1 VRPTTIR
8 RWKKFKQSRRAFYS
22 LWILLFLFLA
32 SLGAELWVNEK
43 PLVLRYGGE
52 TYFPAF
58 KYYPGKLFGEEVAAE
73 ADYLTLAKSPSFSS
87 QGNWAI
93 FALFQH
99 GPMESHSLAIPPP
112 HPPSSENILGT
123 DDRGRDLLARLVYGF
138 RNSFLFAIVSWVLI
152 AILAYLIGGVQ
163 GYLGGKTDLFT
174 QRTVEI
180 WSSLPVLYI
189 LLFLMAIFP
198 SNLTL
203 LLLVWAAFSWVGL
216 SGYVRAE
223 VLRIRKLEYVMAAR
237 AAGASHRRILISHI
251 LPNALTPLITFTP
264 FLISASIVSLAAL
277 DYLGLGLPPPTP
289 SWGELLR
296 QGKENLRSW
305 WLGFFPFLALFGTVL
320 LLNFLG
326 EGLRRAMDARS
337 N

>member
-1 VRPTTIR
+1 MRPTTIR

-22 LWILLFLFLA
+22 LWILLFLFFA
-32 SLGAELWVNEK
+32 SLGAELWINEK
-43 PLVLRYGGE
+43 PLLLRYGGK
-52 TYFPAF
+52 TYYPAF
-58 KYYPGKLFGEEVAAE
+58 TYYPGQLFGEEVAAE
-73 ADYLTLAKSPSFSS
+73 ADYLTLSKDPKFSEG
-87 QGNWAI
+87 GNWAV
-93 FALFQH
+93 FALFHH
-99 GPMESHSLAIPPP
+99 GPMESHSLASPPP
-112 HPPSSENILGT
+112 HPPSAENILGT

-138 RNSFLFAIVSWVLI
+138 RNSFLFAMVSWALI

-163 GYLGGKTDLFT
+163 GYLGGKTDLFA
-174 QRTVEI
+174 QRMVEI

-198 SNLTL
+198 SNLML

-237 AAGASHRRILISHI
+237 AAGASHRRILVSHI

-326 EGLRRAMDARS
+326 EGLRKAMDARS
-337 N
+337 